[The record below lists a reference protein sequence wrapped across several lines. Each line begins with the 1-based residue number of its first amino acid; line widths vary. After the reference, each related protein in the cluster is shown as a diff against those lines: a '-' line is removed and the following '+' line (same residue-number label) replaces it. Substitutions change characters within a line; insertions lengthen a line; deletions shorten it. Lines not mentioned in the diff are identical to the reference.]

1 MIILFISSLIILI
14 ILHELAHLIVAK
26 KINCNVEKFSIGFG
40 KSLYSK
46 KIGNTIYQISP
57 VIFGG
62 YCTLEGELER
72 SESPN
77 AFVNLQYRNKIF
89 ISLAGC
95 FVNIISGILCCF
107 LAKRFNLY
115 WLWYFGMFSI
125 MAGVGNLI
133 PLPGL
138 DGSYPLLM
146 LLEKFMD
153 KDRSILILNKLV
165 KISTRI
171 LMLSNA
177 AILPWFIFKGIY
189 LLNTVINIYW
199 MF

>member
-1 MIILFISSLIILI
+1 MIILFLSSLIILI

-26 KINCNVEKFSIGFG
+26 TVKCNVEKFSIGFG

-46 KIGNTIYQISP
+46 KIGNTVYQIAP

-62 YCTLEGELER
+62 YCTLEGELEK

-77 AFVNLQYRNKIF
+77 AFVNLKYRNKVF

-95 FVNIISGILCCF
+95 FLNIIMGIACCF
-107 LAKRFNLY
+107 LAKKFNLY

-125 MAGVGNLI
+125 MAGAGNLL
-133 PLPGL
+133 PVPGL
-138 DGSYPLLM
+138 DGSHPILM
-146 LLEKFMD
+146 LLEKFMNKD
-153 KDRSILILNKLV
+153 KSILLINKLV
-165 KISTRI
+165 KIFTRI
-171 LMLSNA
+171 LIISNVC
-177 AILPWFIFKGIY
+177 ILPWFIFKGMN

-199 MF
+199 LF